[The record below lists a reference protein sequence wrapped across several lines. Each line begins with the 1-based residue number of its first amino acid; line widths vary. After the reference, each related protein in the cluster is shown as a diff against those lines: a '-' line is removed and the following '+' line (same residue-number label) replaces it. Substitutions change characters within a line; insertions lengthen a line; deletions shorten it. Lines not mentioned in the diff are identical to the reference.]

1 MDTFSQVFLVLLCFF
16 FIFIRSRFGAS
27 IFKNDICINYFIGC
41 PSPPLSYSQVRR
53 RWLYSFYIYK
63 LIQFSVVYLT
73 YSYKYLEKL
82 FISYGTPLSIFIL
95 FLISVF
101 RMMPGFWI
109 TYHCA
114 YKKQGII
121 CLFFIMIFR
130 VLDVLWLFFLSLE
143 WSSFNKVILQFIL
156 PACIPIFYLR
166 NCYRL
171 YRLNCN
177 LEVNRVNVD

>member
-1 MDTFSQVFLVLLCFF
+1 MDTFSQLFLFLLCLFL
-16 FIFIRSRFGAS
+16 ISIHSRFGSS

-63 LIQFSVVYLT
+63 LTQFLGVYLT
-73 YSYKYLEKL
+73 YSDKL
-82 FISYGTPLSIFIL
+82 SISYDFPLNIFIL
-95 FLISVF
+95 VLISVLI
-101 RMMPGFWI
+101 MIPGFWI

-121 CLFFIMIFR
+121 CLFFIMIFSF
-130 VLDVLWLFFLSLE
+130 LDILCHCLSVE

-156 PACIPIFYLR
+156 PASIPIFYLR

-171 YRLNCN
+171 YRLNCS
-177 LEVNRVNVD
+177 LEVNRINVD